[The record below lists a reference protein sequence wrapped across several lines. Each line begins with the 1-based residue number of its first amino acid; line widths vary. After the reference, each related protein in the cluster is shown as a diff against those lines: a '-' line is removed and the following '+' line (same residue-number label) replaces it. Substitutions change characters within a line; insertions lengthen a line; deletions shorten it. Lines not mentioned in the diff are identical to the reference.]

1 MQKSIFKMSLV
12 AAAVALTAC
21 GGDVAS
27 ITEQPSGFAVSGNA
41 VKGPMHKAAV
51 VAYKVNADGTKGD
64 VLGSATTAADGS
76 YSIPVTGYTG
86 LVLVEV
92 MATADTT
99 MFDEGTGRS
108 IAPPVGF
115 TLRASV
121 ASPASGAAQGGN
133 LSVQVN
139 PLTEMAVAA
148 AVARPGG
155 LSVANVEAANAILR
169 TVYGFS
175 PTDDAP
181 LFVNNV
187 PQNKAASILYAISN
201 AAKDNDFEVCAGA
214 TDAANKIKCVV
225 EEMAKKGPQDAGVA
239 NALTL
244 QLAVVAKLDGVPATA
259 VPVIKTDVPPAS
271 AETTAVAQAKALL
284 ASLRSNAKALDASDL
299 SLQTKLNEVNSSVQN
314 SVAPVVESTFEMLRT
329 MDFGVQLLEDAQNGT
344 PVYRASRMGT
354 PYGAGCTLYTDDTFA
369 IPAVPPAAPT
379 PAPKQVSEVV
389 AVQVSEQPQAAAE
402 VVAPSTAPVT
412 VGCSSYQ
419 YVNRDVPDAT
429 TGVNNTWRWRHRV
442 LIAPKAGSP
451 GTYVVKTQARREYG
465 TCEFS
470 TGNCGTFTY
479 TFAGT
484 PDQAKPVTTDSYPNN
499 SAYSV
504 QRGEEGTAEFTRT
517 IAGGSVTALNLT
529 GTTAPSLL
537 YRGLGVNPVLD
548 NGNGR
553 RHEVD
558 LAVAKVTEGNVQK
571 LVLSKDA
578 FIKFFSRD
586 KLGDPTV
593 FRSSIGIGKD
603 SYIQA
608 PVVADAKDGTEAFK
622 LSIGYVAG
630 NSALRGSLEAT
641 NAVWDKSKT
650 EYMPTKMVF
659 GGRLETRATPT
670 SEWAD
675 FLRGNLTIEAVNFAA
690 FDSSKP
696 VSSTNPQT
704 MKATLNVA
712 VTIPN
717 RPVLAVKDM
726 MIVGADMGQ
735 NNSSFTLSGQYVQ
748 GSLVVNVNGT
758 AASNGGDSKVNLESS
773 TGIKLDFDSSKAVH
787 PMTKSGI
794 KVGEY
799 NSDTQRLNYVDGTF
813 EQY

>member
-27 ITEQPSGFAVSGNA
+27 ITEQPSGFTVSGNA

-64 VLGSATTAADGS
+64 VLGRATSAADGS

-92 MATADTT
+92 TATADTT

-155 LSVANVEAANAILR
+155 LSVDNVEAANAVLR

-175 PTDDAP
+175 PTDDVP
-181 LFVNNV
+181 VFVNNV
-187 PQNKAASILYAISN
+187 PQNKAASVLYAISN
-201 AAKDNDFEVCAGA
+201 AAKDNDLEACAGA
-214 TDAANKIKCVV
+214 ADTANKIKCVV
-225 EEMAKKGPQDAGVA
+225 EEMAKKGPQDAAVA

-259 VPVIKTDVPPAS
+259 VPTINTDVPPTS
-271 AETTAVAQAKALL
+271 AETTAVAQAKALM

-329 MDFGVQLLEDAQNGT
+329 MDFGVQLLEDAQNGSK
-344 PVYRASRMGT
+344 VYRANRMVT
-354 PYGAGCTLYTDDTFA
+354 PGAGCTLYTDDTFA
-369 IPAVPPAAPT
+369 T
-379 PAPKQVSEVV
+379 PATS
-389 AVQVSEQPQAAAE
+389 
-402 VVAPSTAPVT
+402 APVT
-412 VGCSSYQ
+412 VGCSSYVQ
-419 YVNRDVPDAT
+419 LNRYVDDGFVGENKA
-429 TGVNNTWRWRHRV
+429 WRWRHRL
-442 LIAPKAGSP
+442 LISPKEGSP
-451 GTYVVKTQARREYG
+451 GTYVVKTQVRREFGFCQYPRG
-465 TCEFS
+465 HID
-470 TGNCGTFTY
+470 GCGTFSY

-484 PDQAKPVTTDSYPNN
+484 PDQAKRVIPDN
-499 SAYSV
+499 SANGQPDPNFFV
-504 QRGEEGTAEFTRT
+504 QRGEEGTAEFMRT
-517 IAGGSVTALNLT
+517 ITGGSVTALNLT
-529 GTTAPSLL
+529 GKTAPSLV
-537 YRGLGVNPVLD
+537 YPYVDSAVLE

-608 PVVADAKDGTEAFK
+608 PVVTDAKDGTEAFK

-670 SEWAD
+670 SEWVD
-675 FLRGNLTIEAVNFAA
+675 FLRGSLSIEAVNFAA

-704 MKATLNVA
+704 MKATLNAA
-712 VTIPN
+712 VTIPT
-717 RPVLAVKDM
+717 RPVLAVRDLM
-726 MIVGADMGQ
+726 MVSSDMGPSD
-735 NNSSFTLSGQYVQ
+735 NTGTLSGQYVQ
-748 GSLVVNVNGT
+748 GSLVINVSGK
-758 AASNGGDSKVNLESS
+758 SGGGQPDKLALESS
-773 TGIKLDFDSSKAVH
+773 TGVKLDYDASKTVH

-794 KVGEY
+794 KVGEFD
-799 NSDTQRLNYVDGTF
+799 SGARELNYVDGT
-813 EQY
+813 YDRD